1 MARVEDE
8 SPSYVMPNH
17 VLFTVSSYMP
27 TTRNELKDCSR
38 SNYTSMLLKYQD
50 EIIALVDKKIKTS
63 KEKSKKKPSHH
74 IKFNDAKPSSN
85 PEF

>member
-1 MARVEDE
+1 
-8 SPSYVMPNH
+8 
-17 VLFTVSSYMP
+17 
-27 TTRNELKDCSR
+27 
-38 SNYTSMLLKYQD
+38 MLLKYQD